1 MVRLLFEGIKMD
13 SINKLNEELLQATK
27 DGDLEV
33 VKSLVDQGADVNVKD
48 KENATPLM
56 RSVSRNYQAIV
67 KLLIEQGAHVNAI
80 NDWGYTPLKYAIKL
94 NLKEMQQMLKD
105 AGATE

>member
-1 MVRLLFEGIKMD
+1 MD

-48 KENATPLM
+48 KEMPPL
-56 RSVSRNYQAIV
+56 
-67 KLLIEQGAHVNAI
+67 
-80 NDWGYTPLKYAIKL
+80 
-94 NLKEMQQMLKD
+94 
-105 AGATE
+105 

>member
-1 MVRLLFEGIKMD
+1 MD

-67 KLLIEQGAHVNAI
+67 KLLIEQGADVNAI

-94 NLKEMQQMLKD
+94 NLKEMQQRLKD